1 MSDKILKFPSGFL
14 WGAATSA
21 YQIEGG
27 LVNDWS
33 EWEKSPARLEALK
46 KAGKNPEE
54 FISGRA
60 ANSFELFGE
69 DLKCIKELNLKAYRF
84 SIDWSRVEPEEGKW
98 SEEGLNYYRYI
109 VKKLRENDIEP
120 FVTLWHWTNPLWLMK
135 KGGWTGKRLPEYFGR
150 YVRKIV
156 EELGESVNFWI
167 TLNEPMMIIGHG
179 YLDGKFPPNHKGDI
193 LNSLRLF
200 KNFIAAHKT
209 AYRIIH
215 EKNAQAQVGLAMT
228 TGYFDTFHKNNP
240 LEKLI
245 VKIAD
250 YLRNFWLL
258 NRVRGFFDFLGVNY
272 YHHDRLA
279 WLPPF
284 KRNENEEVSDF
295 GWEIYPEGIY
305 QVLKGYKKLNKP
317 IYITENGIAD
327 ADDDQRPAFIKNHLF
342 YIHRALSEGVDVRG
356 YLHWSLLDNFEWADG
371 YSMKFGLVEVDRQ
384 TFKRTIRPS
393 ARAYAEICKNNALMI
408 D

>member
-1 MSDKILKFPSGFL
+1 MSDKILKFPRSFL

-33 EWEKSPARLEALK
+33 EWEKSPKRLEALK
-46 KAGKNPEE
+46 KADKNPEE

-60 ANSFELFGE
+60 ANSFELFDE
-69 DLKCIKELNLKAYRF
+69 DLKYIKELNLKAYRF

-98 SEEGLNYYRYI
+98 SEEGINYYKYI
-109 VKKLRENDIEP
+109 IKKLRENDIEP

-150 YVRKIV
+150 YVGKIV